1 MEHFTFNP
9 VTIWLTL
16 GILAAVVE
24 VLSPLFGFILIT
36 VAALLAALLAVF
48 GLSVSVQLLVFAL
61 TLLFLL
67 VIVRPRVV
75 ARLAPARGVPDRTDQ
90 LLGQRGRVV
99 EALDP
104 VMGTGRVMWVGHG
117 PRSVEGIARRRIVV
131 AGRTASSCRSK
142 AVGPGRSAESQHLNQ
157 RPAELPAT

>member
-75 ARLAPARGVPDRTDQ
+75 ARLAPARGVPDRMDQ

-104 VMGTGRVMWVGHG
+104 IMGTGRVIVGG
-117 PRSVEGIARRRIVV
+117 ADWAARSVEGIPLGAEVVVRRADGIVLQV
-131 AGRTASSCRSK
+131 EK
-142 AVGPGRSAESQHLNQ
+142 AV
-157 RPAELPAT
+157 